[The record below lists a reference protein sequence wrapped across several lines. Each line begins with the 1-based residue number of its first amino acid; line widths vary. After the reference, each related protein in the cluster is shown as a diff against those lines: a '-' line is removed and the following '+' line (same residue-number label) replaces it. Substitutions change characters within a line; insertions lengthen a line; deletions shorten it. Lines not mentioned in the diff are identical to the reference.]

1 MEIYKPKNI
10 NLQAYT
16 IEHTDLK
23 SASSDLFCKLKERWS
38 TSTSANDRRLTLSS
52 TSSEED
58 VLAGL
63 VVASNYIIG
72 TIMRIAPTKEVP
84 TIPDKLFEDKTIQ
97 LSPHTDDMVNS
108 SVTVLHTYYFLVCN
122 DFVISTLPHSQIKR
136 LQAYLNWWLTSG
148 DDEKSYK
155 FFPMIKVPDGIK
167 LSEMKELALGEHY
180 VVPKTDGSSSGSRYS
195 IQTGVK
201 IIDVAA
207 EFLRQKVTDVP
218 NLDELINKN
227 ILNARL
233 VISFTKPRKMTI
245 EDYKST
251 LSSYLKPIADAE
263 DLSIK
268 LKQGKTIK
276 GKDILCNKTVSIERL
291 DAVRISEPDLF
302 EELKD
307 FMRDITK

>member
-1 MEIYKPKNI
+1 METYKPKNI

-16 IEHTDLK
+16 IEHDDLK
-23 SASSDLFCKLKERWS
+23 SASSDLFNRLRERWS
-38 TSTSANDRRLTLSS
+38 TTSSANDRRLTLSS

-84 TIPDKLFEDKTIQ
+84 TIPDELFEGKTIQ
-97 LSPHTDDMVNS
+97 LAPKTDDKEDT

-122 DFVISTLPHSQIKR
+122 DFIISTLPHSQIKR
-136 LQAYLNWWLTSG
+136 LQTYLNWWLTIG

-155 FFPMIKVPDGIK
+155 FFPMIKIPEGIK
-167 LSEMKELALGEHY
+167 LSEMKELALGESY
-180 VVPKTDGSSSGSRYS
+180 FVPKTKDASAGSRHT

-207 EFLRQKVTDVP
+207 EFLRRQVTDVP

-233 VISFTKPRKMTI
+233 VISFAKPRKMTI
-245 EDYKST
+245 EDYKAT
-251 LSSYLKPIADAE
+251 LSSYLKPIADVD

-276 GKDILCNKTVSIERL
+276 GKDVLYNKTVSIERL
-291 DAVRISEPDLF
+291 DALRISEPDLY
-302 EELKD
+302 EELKE
-307 FMRDITK
+307 FMKEISK